1 MKHPLKNLWL
11 PPLLVVLLALTACVG
26 TPAPMEDP
34 RSTATAVHARAEAHT
49 ATPTAIE
56 PSPTIPRPTATFVPL
71 ITPSPTVD
79 GPTRSDVLRIG
90 VAVAKAKVEAGEA
103 ILVDVRTEATYDG
116 SHIPGA
122 ISMPADQVAHRYA
135 ELASGKLIIFYCA

>member
-1 MKHPLKNLWL
+1 MKHSLKDVWL

-26 TPAPMEDP
+26 NPAPTEEP
-34 RSTATAVHARAEAHT
+34 RSTATADVMRTEAYT

-79 GPTRSDVLRIG
+79 GPTRSDVPRIG
-90 VAVAKAKVEAGEA
+90 VAAAKAKMEAGEA
-103 ILVDVRTEATYDG
+103 ILVDVRTEAAYDG

-122 ISMPADQVAHRYA
+122 ISMPADQVARRYA
-135 ELASGKLIIFYCA
+135 ELATGKLIIFYCA